1 MIKQKL
7 SALGLLLLLLVGG
20 CADKGVENGADKET
34 STAEQEM
41 LTIENNGVELPIAD
55 VPQRAVTLNQHV
67 TEVML
72 ALGLEDHMVG
82 TAYLDDEILPE
93 YREAYEKI
101 DVLAD
106 AYPSKEIFLGK
117 DPDFAYAGWAS
128 AFKEDSLGTQEELLA
143 QGIIPYL
150 HQSSTIVGPKL
161 DDIFTDIDNI
171 GKIFGVEDRSAK
183 LISDMKSQIEEIK
196 QTIPVSD
203 EKKRVFVFDSGDTSA
218 LTVGQN
224 FLNELITIA
233 GGDNIFS
240 DLEKNWGQVNWEE
253 VVERNPEIIV
263 IIDYGDTTVDQKID
277 FLNSVSML
285 ADTTAIQEQH
295 FVVVPLSAAAEG
307 VRIPMA
313 LETIVEGFYNPS
325 N

>member
-7 SALGLLLLLLVGG
+7 GVLGLLLLLLVGG
-20 CADKGVENGADKET
+20 CADKET
-34 STAEQEM
+34 PSAEQET

-93 YREAYEKI
+93 YQAAYEKI

-106 AYPSKEIFLGK
+106 AYPSKEVFLGA

-150 HQSSTIVGPKL
+150 HHSSSVVGPTL

-171 GKIFGVEDRSAK
+171 GKIFRVEDRSDQ
-183 LISDMKSQIEEIK
+183 LIADMKVQIEDIQ
-196 QTIPVSD
+196 QTIPQSE
-203 EKKRVFVFDSGDTSA
+203 EKKRVFVLDSGDTMA
-218 LTVGQN
+218 KTVGRN
-224 FLNELITIA
+224 FLNELITLA
-233 GGDNIFS
+233 GATNIFS
-240 DLEKNWGQVNWEE
+240 DLEKNFADVSWEE
-253 VVERNPEIIV
+253 VVERDPEIIV
-263 IIDYGDTTVDQKID
+263 ILDYGNTSVDQKIE
-277 FLNSVSML
+277 FLNNVSML
-285 ADTTAIQEQH
+285 ADTPAIQNQH

-307 VRIPMA
+307 VRVPMA
-313 LETIVEGFYNPS
+313 FETLVEGFYHQS